1 MREGDTKRGLGW
13 GGGVISGSL
22 ISGIDIDLPL
32 TPYTKDP
39 LWTIF
44 KFMCMLFV

>member
-1 MREGDTKRGLGW
+1 MREGEDEKGVGL
-13 GGGVISGSL
+13 GGVISGSL